1 MLVSYT
7 HFVAYALAEHGL
19 FKTHCPIVLS
29 SSSSNSERM
38 HEWVGEDLMTVALSC
53 VLHRFYC
60 LTSFAPWHILV

>member
-29 SSSSNSERM
+29 SSSNSVRM

-53 VLHRFYC
+53 VLY
-60 LTSFAPWHILV
+60 T